1 MSHYDPWIYCSKSLT
16 FQLKREYCTM
26 CSCWE
31 QFRSA
36 VTLDLV
42 ANVSLKHW
50 DMKYSLANSGLP
62 SVKITSPVSA
72 LCVAVVLTVVPVT
85 LTVDVAAG
93 STRQKVKNTSRTQ
106 DLTTVV
112 GRLNNYLHECWIMP
126 CWARWNCSY
135 RHESLFNDQETRC
148 TS

>member
-1 MSHYDPWIYCSKSLT
+1 
-16 FQLKREYCTM
+16 
-26 CSCWE
+26 
-31 QFRSA
+31 
-36 VTLDLV
+36 
-42 ANVSLKHW
+42 
-50 DMKYSLANSGLP
+50 MKYSLANSGLP

-112 GRLNNYLHECWIMP
+112 GRLNNYLHEC
-126 CWARWNCSY
+126 
-135 RHESLFNDQETRC
+135 
-148 TS
+148 